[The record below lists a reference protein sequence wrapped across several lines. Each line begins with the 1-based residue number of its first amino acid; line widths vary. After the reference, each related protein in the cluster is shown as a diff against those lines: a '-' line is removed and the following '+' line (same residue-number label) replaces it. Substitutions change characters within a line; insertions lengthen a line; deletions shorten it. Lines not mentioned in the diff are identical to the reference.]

1 MCKILLS
8 IFCVYLCLLYG
19 ESLKIYMKMM
29 NSKYRLVITISERS
43 NQIGSRRN
51 TQGSSI
57 IIFYFLKIQQ
67 KAKGQW

>member
-19 ESLKIYMKMM
+19 ESLKIYMKTM